1 MTGENIDLFGDD
13 MNLAAG
19 KAKSNK
25 EIDDLFQLADDLSK
39 PVASMLGETDSEGNP
54 KFFLCEPFGSALKIK
69 DDVMG
74 MDLPIFSMKTKDVD
88 LAPVDWE
95 WETAGRKN
103 RMTVIPSII
112 GRANQLD
119 KDLLIYAMSQLSHG
133 LNVGRVDTRVDT
145 EHRTVRFNVYDYL
158 RATGKGTSGREYK
171 RVSEQ
176 LLRLRGTTF
185 STNIKTA
192 DVRINGAFGLI
203 DDFRAVEKTGEG
215 DKEVMLAVELT
226 LSKWLF
232 NAVGAREVLTIN
244 PAYFKLKRAIDRKV
258 YEIARKYCGNKFN
271 FRISL
276 AILMEKVGSTA
287 EPKEFKR
294 MIKEIITNNSIP
306 DYRLELDA
314 EGFVMIVNSRFYDK
328 ITI

>member
-1 MTGENIDLFGDD
+1 MTEPSNIDLFDD
-13 MNLAAG
+13 GHVISPAG
-19 KAKSNK
+19 QVKSNS
-25 EIDDLFQLADDLSK
+25 EVDDLFQLADDLTK
-39 PVASMLGETDSEGNP
+39 PMESALVGTEADDENP

-74 MDLPIFSMKTKDVD
+74 MDLPIFSMKTKEVD
-88 LAPVDWE
+88 LTPVEWE
-95 WETAGRKN
+95 WETGGRKN
-103 RMTVIPSII
+103 TMTVIPSIS

-133 LNVGRVDTRVDT
+133 LNAGRADA

-192 DVRINGAFGLI
+192 DIRIRGAFGLI
-203 DDFRAVEKTGEG
+203 DEFRAVEKTGDGE
-215 DKEVMLAVELT
+215 KEIMLAVELT

-244 PAYFKLKRAIDRKV
+244 PEYFKLKRAIDRKV
-258 YEIARKYCGNKFN
+258 YEIARKYCGNKLN

-276 AILMEKVGSTA
+276 AMLMGKVGSTA

-294 MIKEIITNNSIP
+294 MIKEIITNDSIP
-306 DYRLELDA
+306 DYRLNIDS
-314 EGFVMIVNSRFYDK
+314 EGFVEIANIKFSDRIK
-328 ITI
+328 A